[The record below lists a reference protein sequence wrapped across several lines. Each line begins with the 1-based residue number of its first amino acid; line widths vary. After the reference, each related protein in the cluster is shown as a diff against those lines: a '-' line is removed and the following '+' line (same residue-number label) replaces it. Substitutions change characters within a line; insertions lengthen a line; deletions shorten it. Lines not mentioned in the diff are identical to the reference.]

1 MAWLARSF
9 TSHFQEEPDEEE
21 QGEKSGTEKDQ
32 GRGMK
37 EDLSELTR
45 SFTKQLWGV
54 ASFLA
59 PPPATTDAAAAKPVD
74 SSAALGSSLGPSAS
88 DGYVEREV
96 VDQTHDAENSVHGDT
111 SDNTQRL
118 MGIRSDIA
126 EISGSVR
133 TGLSRF
139 SSNKAVHEISKL
151 ATNLL
156 PFRRDSEGDDDEEG
170 EEEKS
175 GEIEKKS
182 LISAVGITE
191 EVLTFAR
198 NISMHPETW
207 LDFPLFNDED
217 DLDDFDM
224 SEIQREHAF
233 AIEHLAPRLAALRTE
248 LCPGYMSEGR
258 FWKIYFVLLHSRL
271 NKQDALMLSTPQIV
285 EARGMLMQEL
295 QNRTKDQRGHIV
307 SDISY
312 SEEKNSF
319 LPQLHTFSKQ
329 SNNLEKNDKSESF
342 KIVSLQAATSVA
354 SKDFQI
360 EDQTAVTSTQRGIFS
375 DQVHNEEPLI
385 QNKTVLSGTVKLS
398 EYKYEEEEVDD
409 WLEEEPAGTDV
420 PVTTRSGLENE
431 EDVSFSDLE
440 DEDDANMQATYSNVN
455 ESFHSSSKATKGWVQ
470 LDKTTNYV
478 EGSTSHNSSGEGS
491 SPSHSKLMLDLHIS
505 HNRETSSERHAKK
518 PGSRESN
525 DWLTVEEDDIISADS
540 S

>member
-9 TSHFQEEPDEEE
+9 TSTFQEESDEEG
-21 QGEKSGTEKDQ
+21 GEKFGTEKDQ

-59 PPPATTDAAAAKPVD
+59 PPPATSDTTAAKPAD
-74 SSAALGSSLGPSAS
+74 SPAALGSSLGPTAF
-88 DGYVEREV
+88 DGDLQQEV
-96 VDQTHDAENSVHGDT
+96 VEQTHDAENNVHGDT
-111 SDNTQRL
+111 SENAQRL

-151 ATNLL
+151 ASNLL
-156 PFRRDSEGDDDEEG
+156 PFRRDSEGDEQEG

-175 GEIEKKS
+175 GAFDKRS

-224 SEIQREHAF
+224 SDIQREHAS
-233 AIEHLAPRLAALRTE
+233 AIEHLAPRLAALRIE

-271 NKQDALMLSTPQIV
+271 NKQDAHMLSTPQIV

-295 QNRTKDQRGHIV
+295 QNRTKGQRGHIA

-312 SEEKNSF
+312 SEEKNTF
-319 LPQLHTFSKQ
+319 LPQEHTFSRQ
-329 SNNLEKNDKSESF
+329 SNILEKNEKAGSF

-354 SKDFQI
+354 AKDFQI
-360 EDQTAVTSTQRGIFS
+360 EDQTAVTCIQRGIFS

-398 EYKYEEEEVDD
+398 EYKYEDEEEEVDD
-409 WLEEEPAGTDV
+409 WLEEEPTGMDV

-440 DEDDANMQATYSNVN
+440 DEDDANMQTTSLNVK

-478 EGSTSHNSSGEGS
+478 EGSTSHNSSGEGA
-491 SPSHSKLMLDLHIS
+491 SPSHSKSILDLHIS
-505 HNRETSSERHAKK
+505 HSRETSSERHAKK
-518 PGSRESN
+518 PGSGESN